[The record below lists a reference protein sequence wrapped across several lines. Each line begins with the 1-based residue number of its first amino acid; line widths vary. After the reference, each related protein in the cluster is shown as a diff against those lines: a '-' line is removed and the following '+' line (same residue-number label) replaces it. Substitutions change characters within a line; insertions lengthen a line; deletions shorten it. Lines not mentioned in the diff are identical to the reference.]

1 MHGLASVTHEE
12 RGQRRRGKRWR
23 WRGGG
28 KRCGAVDIVREKE
41 REGKLD
47 VREMTAVKGNGGFT
61 LGKGIFSSDA
71 LFLLTPLQLRLSAKT
86 VKIGTSDDFLRA
98 SEARSLQIFPRS
110 FRNLNS
116 RDS

>member
-1 MHGLASVTHEE
+1 MHGLARVTHEE
-12 RGQRRRGKRWR
+12 RSQRRRGKRRR

-28 KRCGAVDIVREKE
+28 KRCGAVDVVREKE

-47 VREMTAVKGNGGFT
+47 LREMTAVKGNGGFT

-71 LFLLTPLQLRLSAKT
+71 LFLLTPLQLRLSTKT

-98 SEARSLQIFPRS
+98 SEARSLQIFPWS